1 MPQYGKLTHPRP
13 PPDPDGIELNG
24 LGDVQREMAK
34 VYRDMRKSRVNDEVG
49 ARLVNAL
56 NCIAGLMQDAR
67 DSKWLPRVKEM
78 WAEREREAAKLPP
91 DPSPPVPH

>member
-13 PPDPDGIELNG
+13 QPDPDGIELNG

-34 VYRDMRKSRVNDEVG
+34 VYRDMRKERINDEIG

-56 NCIAGLMQDAR
+56 NCLAGLMQDKR
-67 DSKWLPRVKEM
+67 DSLWTKR
-78 WAEREREAAKLPP
+78 AAKLWEEREQRNASQPEAN
-91 DPSPPVPH
+91 H